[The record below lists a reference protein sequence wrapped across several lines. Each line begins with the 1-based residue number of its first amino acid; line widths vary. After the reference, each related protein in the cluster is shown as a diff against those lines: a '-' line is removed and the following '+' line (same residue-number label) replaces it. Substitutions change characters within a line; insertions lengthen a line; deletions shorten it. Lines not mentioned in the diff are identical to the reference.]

1 MVPFVIT
8 VSFEE
13 VLTSVVFVFLFG
25 WVFRV
30 TVHVI
35 TVDVV
40 SENI

>member
-25 WVFRV
+25 WVF
-30 TVHVI
+30 
-35 TVDVV
+35 
-40 SENI
+40 ELQYM

>member
-25 WVFRV
+25 WFF
-30 TVHVI
+30 
-35 TVDVV
+35 
-40 SENI
+40 ELQYM